1 MDWIKRLNQAIDFI
15 EKNLDGELDYEDVA
29 GVAGCPSYYFQQMFL
44 YMTDMTLR
52 EYIRRRRLS
61 LSAVE
66 LQKVWEIVTSLE
78 DTAWRSDLSRVEI
91 IDDKQFVEYTTSGCR
106 TTFTVT
112 VREECRR
119 WEFDMENDNMYGHW
133 TEIFSSKGSVTTI
146 DFTEDVT
153 AEKWFMKPFI
163 GAYLKKQQALYITDL
178 RKALEHTS
186 LLFT

>member
-15 EKNLDGELDYEDVA
+15 EKNLDGELDYEEVA
-29 GVAGCPSYYFQQMFL
+29 GIAGCPSYYFQQMFL

-112 VREECRR
+112 V
-119 WEFDMENDNMYGHW
+119 
-133 TEIFSSKGSVTTI
+133 SKNPI
-146 DFTEDVT
+146 DEGDFHGFLPV
-153 AEKWFMKPFI
+153 AVNV
-163 GAYLKKQQALYITDL
+163 
-178 RKALEHTS
+178 
-186 LLFT
+186 